1 MYSLCSFELVAN
13 SIWQTS
19 IFKAAAKSEEEVKVT
34 ALKQQQQ
41 RQSRSLRCRHIN
53 SIKAVAHSQ
62 QQQQRFVI
70 ISI

>member
-34 ALKQQQQ
+34 ALKQQ
-41 RQSRSLRCRHIN
+41 
-53 SIKAVAHSQ
+53 
-62 QQQQRFVI
+62 
-70 ISI
+70 